1 MKTMYVETTG
11 KWRMVVNSIKFD
23 IIYVD
28 ALKALF
34 DFWVKEKSGANP
46 YNKLQMSKFWLN
58 KSNISSTMQ

>member
-11 KWRMVVNSIKFD
+11 KWKMVVNSIGFD

-28 ALKALF
+28 AQKAHF
-34 DFWVKEKSGANP
+34 YFCVKEKSGTKP
-46 YNKLQMSKFWLN
+46 YKKLQMSKFWLN